1 MAAISE
7 SLPTLTSPVPALVGV
22 LCAFGPLA
30 CGGHGASATALVDG
44 SAVDDVVEA
53 SPTEASSSDAASTE
67 GSLPEASADGCAP
80 SSEATNDGGCVAVVG
95 AGGRALAMEVN
106 PPSTLDY
113 ATEVDVA
120 SSLGVTVVPVTLPWS
135 TLESAAPDGGQSQ
148 IDTSL
153 FTDLVSVYSTRSVA
167 LLISIPLVDTASIEA
182 PPDLQPGLASGTI
195 ALDDPSVVSRYEAL
209 LDSLFA
215 NIGGVSVR
223 YLLVANEENT
233 YLSGKPD
240 AMWTALSS
248 FFGTIKAYVAAGHP
262 GVVVGMSLAFE
273 GLLSTTE
280 EAQIATLF
288 ASSDDVF
295 VTYYLG
301 DNGFGGMSSTTVP
314 ADMDTMV
321 SFAGARP
328 VVLKECG
335 YATGTTGN
343 SETGQVA
350 FITDLFQAWDTHASR
365 VPMVTISRMFDD
377 DESDCVSEAEAYGA
391 AGNQDFIA
399 FLCTLG
405 VRTYADVPKPAW
417 ARLADAA
424 GRRGF

>member
-1 MAAISE
+1 
-7 SLPTLTSPVPALVGV
+7 LRTLTFLVAALAGV
-22 LCAFGPLA
+22 LCALGSLA
-30 CGGHGASATALVDG
+30 CGGHGASGTALIDG
-44 SAVDDVVEA
+44 SAVDAVFEA
-53 SPTEASSSDAASTE
+53 SPLEASTSDGVS
-67 GSLPEASADGCAP
+67 P
-80 SSEATNDGGCVAVVG
+80 VVP
-95 AGGRALAMEVN
+95 AGNRSLAMEVN
-106 PPSTLDY
+106 PPTALDY

-120 SSLGVTVVPVTLPWS
+120 ASLGVTVVPVTLPWS
-135 TLESAAPDGGQSQ
+135 TLESAAPVGGQSQ

-153 FTDLVSVYSTRSVA
+153 FTDLVSVYSTRSLA

-182 PPDLQPGLASGTI
+182 PPDLQPALAAGTL
-195 ALDDPSVVSRYEAL
+195 ALDDPTVVSRYETL

-215 NIGGVSVR
+215 NIGSVSVR

-233 YLSGKPD
+233 YLSGKPNV
-240 AMWTALSS
+240 MWTQLAS
-248 FFGTIKAYVAAGHP
+248 FFGTVKAYVAAKHS

-273 GLLSTTE
+273 GLLGTTE
-280 EAQIATLF
+280 EAQITPLF
-288 ASSDDVF
+288 ATSDDVF

-301 DNGFGGMSSTTVP
+301 DNGFGGVSSTTVP

-321 SFAGARP
+321 AFAGTRP

-335 YATGTTGN
+335 YATGTTGHT
-343 SETGQVA
+343 EAGQTA
-350 FITDLFQAWDTHASR
+350 FVTDLFQAWDTHASQ

-377 DESDCVSEAEAYGA
+377 DETDCASEAQSYGA

-405 VRTYADVPKPAW
+405 VRTYADAPKPAW

-424 GRRGF
+424 GKRGF

>member
-1 MAAISE
+1 MSKKVLERAAE
-7 SLPTLTSPVPALVGV
+7 FCWATAMGTVFALGV
-22 LCAFGPLA
+22 LGCGSRSEGGGPP
-30 CGGHGASATALVDG
+30 VDG
-44 SAVDDVVEA
+44 GAGDTVLDAPSREGSASDGTPSDA
-53 SPTEASSSDAASTE
+53 SPPD
-67 GSLPEASADGCAP
+67 ASADGCAP
-80 SSEATNDGGCVAVVG
+80 SSEATTDGGCVAVAP

-106 PPSTLDY
+106 PPSGLDY
-113 ATEVDVA
+113 ATEVSVA
-120 SSLGVTVVPVTLPWS
+120 SNLGVTLVPVTLPWS
-135 TLESAAPDGGQSQ
+135 TLESAAPVGGQSQ

-153 FTDLVSVYSTRSVA
+153 FADLATVYSTGTVS

-182 PPDLQPGLASGTI
+182 PPDLQPGLASGAL
-195 ALDDPSVVSRYEAL
+195 ALDDPSVITRYETL

-215 NIGGVSVR
+215 NLGAVKVR

-233 YLSGKPD
+233 YLSAKPE
-240 AMWTALSS
+240 AMWTALAS
-248 FFGTIKAYVAAGHP
+248 FFGTIKTYVAGKHP

-273 GLLSTTE
+273 GLLDSTA

-301 DNGFGGMSSTTVP
+301 DNGFGGVSSTTVP

-321 SFAGARP
+321 TFAGTRP
-328 VVLKECG
+328 VILKECG
-335 YATGTTGN
+335 YATGTTGHT
-343 SETGQVA
+343 EAGQVA
-350 FITDLFQAWDTHASR
+350 FITDLFQAWDTHVAE
-365 VPMVTISRMFDD
+365 VPVVTISRMFDD
-377 DESDCVSEAEAYGA
+377 DESDCTSEAQAYGA

-405 VRTYADVPKPAW
+405 VRSYADVPKLAW

-424 GRRGF
+424 AWRGF